1 MICLDASV
9 AIKLILD
16 EDGSNQAKALY
27 RSMLLIRTPIV
38 APPLMPIEVTN
49 IMRQQMRGPRGLSQ
63 AEATNL
69 LEEFLALSFTIYNPL
84 ELHLQA
90 LILADA
96 HALPATYDAHY
107 LALAELMSC
116 DFWTADQRLVQQ
128 VRSDLPFVRWLGE
141 YVPSA
146 DA

>member
-90 LILADA
+90 LILADT

-128 VRSDLPFVRWLGE
+128 VRSDLPFVRWLSE

>member
-49 IMRQQMRGPRGLSQ
+49 IMRQQMRGPQGLSLV
-63 AEATNL
+63 EATKL

>member
-9 AIKLILD
+9 AIKLVIE
-16 EDGSNQAKALY
+16 EDGSNQAKSLY
-27 RSMLLIRTPIV
+27 RSMLLTRTPIV

-49 IMRQQMRGPRGLSQ
+49 IMRQQMRGPQGLSLV
-63 AEATNL
+63 EATKL